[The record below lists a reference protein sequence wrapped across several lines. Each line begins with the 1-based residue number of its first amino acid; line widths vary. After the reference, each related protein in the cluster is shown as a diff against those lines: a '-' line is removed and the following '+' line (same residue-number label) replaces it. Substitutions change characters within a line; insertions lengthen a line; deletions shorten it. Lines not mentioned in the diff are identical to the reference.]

1 MSDTGQIPGEGLPEN
16 AGTVEQPGVAA
27 PDAYT
32 YLAPSGHVSEDD
44 DLLLMPS
51 PQGAW
56 SDPQAVPAPGQY
68 PEGVAQAP
76 LPAQGAHQA
85 QPVAQPYARSAGET
99 PAQPQ
104 GPVQVQVQEP
114 AQAQAA
120 DAYVAQQ
127 AVAEPLPGTGQGTHE
142 SGGRDS
148 GSVDLTGVRIPSP

>member
-27 PDAYT
+27 PDAYA
-32 YLAPSGHVSEDD
+32 YLAPSEHVSEDD

-68 PEGVAQAP
+68 PEGVAAQAP
-76 LPAQGAHQA
+76 VPGQTAHQA
-85 QPVAQPYARSAGET
+85 PPVAQPYAQPAGET

-114 AQAQAA
+114 PSRRRSRTCTRPSRRWRSRCPRPARGLMSPVAA
-120 DAYVAQQ
+120 T
-127 AVAEPLPGTGQGTHE
+127 P
-142 SGGRDS
+142 
-148 GSVDLTGVRIPSP
+148 VRST